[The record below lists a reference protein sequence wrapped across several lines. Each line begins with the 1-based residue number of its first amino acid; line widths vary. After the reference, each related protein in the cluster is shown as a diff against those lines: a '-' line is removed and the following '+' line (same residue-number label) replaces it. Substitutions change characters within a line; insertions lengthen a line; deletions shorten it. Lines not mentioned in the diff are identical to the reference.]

1 MLLGGVGGTHILL
14 VSGVVAVASGAVAA
28 GVLELDNSRC
38 ARLPIKREAR
48 QLLQILFCTC
58 ESSFEQQLGRHTESW
73 RAVIACVGKTPHS
86 KSVQFIG
93 THARVKANPG
103 AQLHGLEE

>member
-48 QLLQILFCTC
+48 QLLQIRFSTC
-58 ESSFEQQLGRHTESW
+58 ASSVVQQFGRRTQSW
-73 RAVIACVGKTPHS
+73 RSTKVML
-86 KSVQFIG
+86 
-93 THARVKANPG
+93 AN
-103 AQLHGLEE
+103 QSD